1 MRKTITELTSG
12 KQEQRILRLAP
23 YTRVSSNSEDQLHSF
38 AAQVKHYTE
47 YVAEHPE
54 YELVDIYADEGITGT
69 RMDKR
74 DDFNRLIRDCKKGKI
89 DRIITKSVSRFARNT
104 AEFLAA
110 TRALK
115 EMGVSIYF
123 EEQGIDTGTVD
134 LELMM
139 TFPGI
144 AAQRESETISENMRW
159 SYQKRMESGDFNCCR
174 AAYGYDLI
182 DGELQ
187 INEAEAQ
194 VVRRIF
200 HLYLQGCGKQAIAN
214 QLNADGVPKRY
225 GQKTWHL
232 FTINYILN
240 NERYMGDCLL
250 QKSYTTECLPF
261 TKKRNRGEKAQYYVE
276 NSNPAIVSRE
286 TYQAVQELQK
296 SKSKGNHVPKNRYPF
311 SGMLKCPVCGH
322 NYRRQVVNGTAYWLC
337 SYKAAGRTECAGDR
351 VREDAVMSAFI
362 RMSDKLAQNREELLG
377 DLIRQLEKL
386 QSRTSTS
393 GEQVYQ
399 LNRQIADVNAQS
411 LVVAQL
417 YKNGV
422 LNHAEYASRSGDLDR
437 KVSELRSERRR
448 ILTED
453 EDDEIIE
460 SLKELNETIA
470 EYVPTDSFDTDLFG
484 QIVESITVIGR
495 NTLRFRLAGGLTLT
509 EKFEERSA

>member
-1 MRKTITELTSG
+1 MGKTITELTAG

-23 YTRVSSNSEDQLHSF
+23 YTRVSSNSEDQRHSF
-38 AAQVKHYTE
+38 AAQVKYYTE
-47 YVAEHPE
+47 YASAHPE
-54 YELVDIYADEGITGT
+54 YILADIYADEGVTGT
-69 RMDKR
+69 CMNKR

-134 LELMM
+134 LELMI
-139 TFPGI
+139 TFPGM
-144 AAQRESETISENMRW
+144 AAQKESETISENMRW

-200 HLYLQGCGKQAIAN
+200 HLYLRGCGKQAIAN
-214 QLNADGVPKRY
+214 QLNADGVPRRY

-240 NERYMGDCLL
+240 NERYMGDALL
-250 QKSYTTECLPF
+250 QKSYTTDVLPF
-261 TKKRNRGEKAQYYVE
+261 RKKRNRGERTQYYVE

-286 TYQAVQELQK
+286 TYQAAQELQK
-296 SKSKGNHVPKNRYPF
+296 RKSRGNPALKNRYPF
-311 SGMLKCPVCGH
+311 SGVLKCPVCGH

-362 RMSDKLAQNREELLG
+362 RMSGKLTQNREELLG
-377 DLIRQLEKL
+377 GLIRQLEKL

-417 YKNGV
+417 YKNGI
-422 LNHAEYASRSGDLDR
+422 LNHAEYAARSGELDR

-470 EYVPTDSFDTDLFG
+470 EYIPTDSFDADLFG
-484 QIVESITVIGR
+484 QIVESITVIGKS
-495 NTLRFRLAGGLTLT
+495 TLRFRLAGGLTLT

>member
-1 MRKTITELTSG
+1 MNKFEAERRFT
-12 KQEQRILRLAP
+12 QRMKDNYP
-23 YTRVSSNSEDQLHSF
+23 
-38 AAQVKHYTE
+38 
-47 YVAEHPE
+47 P
-54 YELVDIYADEGITGT
+54 GT
-69 RMDKR
+69 RIMLLQMG
-74 DDFNRLIRDCKKGKI
+74 DDPRPIEP
-89 DRIITKSVSRFARNT
+89 NT
-104 AEFLAA
+104 
-110 TRALK
+110 R
-115 EMGVSIYF
+115 G
-123 EEQGIDTGTVD
+123 
-134 LELMM
+134 
-139 TFPGI
+139 
-144 AAQRESETISENMRW
+144 
-159 SYQKRMESGDFNCCR
+159 
-174 AAYGYDLI
+174 
-182 DGELQ
+182 
-187 INEAEAQ
+187 
-194 VVRRIF
+194 
-200 HLYLQGCGKQAIAN
+200 
-214 QLNADGVPKRY
+214 
-225 GQKTWHL
+225 
-232 FTINYILN
+232 NYILN

-276 NSNPAIVSRE
+276 NSNLAIVSRE

-296 SKSKGNHVPKNRYPF
+296 SKSKGNHVSKNRYPF

-422 LNHAEYASRSGDLDR
+422 LNHAEYASRSGELDR

-470 EYVPTDSFDTDLFG
+470 EYVPTDSFDADLFG

>member
-1 MRKTITELTSG
+1 MGKTITELTTG

-38 AAQVKHYTE
+38 AVQVKYYTV
-47 YVAEHPE
+47 YAAEHPE
-54 YELVDIYADEGITGT
+54 YELVDIYADEGVTGT

-89 DRIITKSVSRFARNT
+89 DRIITKTVSRFARNT
-104 AEFLAA
+104 AELLTV

-115 EMGVSIYF
+115 EMGISIYF
-123 EEQGIDTGTVD
+123 EEQGIDTATLD
-134 LELMM
+134 LELVM

-159 SYQKRMESGDFNCCR
+159 SYQKRMESGEFNCCR
-174 AAYGYDLI
+174 AAYGYDLV

-187 INEAEAQ
+187 INEAEAE
-194 VVRRIF
+194 VIRRIF

-232 FTINYILN
+232 FTIDYILN
-240 NERYMGDCLL
+240 NERYMGDALL

-261 TKKRNRGEKAQYYVE
+261 AKKRNRGEKTQYYVE

-296 SKSKGNHVPKNRYPF
+296 SKTTNHTQKNRYPF
-311 SGMLKCPVCGH
+311 SGVLKCPVCGH
-322 NYRRQVVNGTAYWLC
+322 NYRRQIVNGTAYWLC
-337 SYKAAGRTECAGDR
+337 SYKAAGRTECACER
-351 VREDAVMSAFI
+351 IPEKTVMEAFA
-362 RMSDKLAQNREELLG
+362 RMSDKLTQNREELLG

-386 QSRTSTS
+386 QNRTGTS

-411 LVVAQL
+411 LVVAKL

-422 LNHAEYASRSGDLDR
+422 LNHAEYAARSGELDR

-453 EDDEIIE
+453 EDDEIIK

-470 EYVPTDSFDTDLFG
+470 EYIPTDLFDEELFG
-484 QIVESITVIGR
+484 QIVESITIISKNR
-495 NTLRFRLAGGLTLT
+495 LRFRLAGGLTLT
-509 EKFEERSA
+509 EKFEERST

>member
-1 MRKTITELTSG
+1 MKKAITELVTAE
-12 KQEQRILRLAP
+12 KPKQRIRLAP
-23 YTRVSSNSEDQLHSF
+23 YCRVSSDSEDQRHSF
-38 AAQVKHYTE
+38 AAQVKYYTE
-47 YVAEHPE
+47 YALAHPE
-54 YELVDIYADEGITGT
+54 YILADIYADEGVTGT
-69 RMDKR
+69 CMNKR
-74 DDFNRLIRDCKKGKI
+74 DDFRRLIRDCKKGKI
-89 DRIITKSVSRFARNT
+89 DRVITKSVSQFARNT
-104 AEFLAA
+104 AELLTAV
-110 TRALK
+110 RALK
-115 EMGVSIYF
+115 EFGVSIYF
-123 EEQGIDTGTVD
+123 EEQGIDTAAVD
-134 LELMM
+134 LEMLI
-139 TFPGI
+139 TFPGM
-144 AAQRESETISENMRW
+144 AAQKESETISENMRW
-159 SYQKRMESGDFNCCR
+159 SYQKRMESGEFNCCR

-200 HLYLQGCGKQAIAN
+200 HLYLRGCGKQAIAN

-232 FTINYILN
+232 FTIDYILN

-250 QKSYTTECLPF
+250 QKSYTTESLPF

-286 TYQAVQELQK
+286 TYQAAQELQK
-296 SKSKGNHVPKNRYPF
+296 RKSKGNPALKNRYPF
-311 SGMLKCPVCGH
+311 SGVLKCPVCGH
-322 NYRRQVVNGTAYWLC
+322 NYRRQLTNGTTYWLC
-337 SYKAAGRTECAGDR
+337 SYKASGRTQCGCER
-351 VREDAVMSAFI
+351 IREDAVMSAFI

-422 LNHAEYASRSGDLDR
+422 LNHAEYASRSGELDR
-437 KVSELRSERRR
+437 KVSKLRSERRR

-460 SLKELNETIA
+460 SLKELNQTIA
-470 EYVPTDSFDTDLFG
+470 EYVPTDSFDADLFG